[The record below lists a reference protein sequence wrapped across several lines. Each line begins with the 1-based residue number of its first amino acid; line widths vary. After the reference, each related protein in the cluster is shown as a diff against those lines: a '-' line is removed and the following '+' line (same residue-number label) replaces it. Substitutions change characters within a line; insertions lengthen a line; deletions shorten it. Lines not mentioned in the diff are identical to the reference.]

1 LWQVVKR
8 PGGAVYLIN
17 KATGTAAYPAT
28 HNGDQAIKLG
38 EEYAWTLEE
47 RTLDGQTGI
56 CILDQGSTGSWYTNP
71 NSWQYV
77 LLKPFWGACTWE
89 FQKSDVKVE
98 TGIAPI
104 VNESTEGVTYDLHG
118 RRVGRLTQ
126 PGVYI
131 RGGKKIVK

>member
-1 LWQVVKR
+1 MKR